1 MFNKETNERCLAYPV
16 RILDVR
22 PIPGPPDE
30 KGQPTVGKDRE
41 GNPYTKVEYAKIL
54 GWWCVVK
61 AGEFKV
67 GDWAIYFE
75 IDSQIPE
82 KPEYEFLRPR
92 RFRIKTQKLCGVLSQ
107 GLCLPPKDVLPSDF
121 DFSSLSEDLDLTTV
135 LGVIKYE
142 PHEGSPNNEKI
153 LPGFAKGKFPSFIKK
168 TDQERI
174 QNLTLVVGN
183 ISFDYEVT
191 EKLDGSSISIYNRIL
206 SNVKEDGSIESG
218 SEFGICSRNLE
229 LKLDTV
235 GNRSLENNIGDYVS
249 TVLRLKLDEKIKQVC
264 SDLKRNLAFQFEFV
278 GPGVQK
284 NKYQLKEH
292 DLRCFDIWD
301 IDEHCY
307 MRPTERR
314 EICAKYDVSHVP
326 VINTKLDL
334 RLSVEE
340 MLEMAVGKTV
350 FGNNPNQQREGLVFK
365 HNTENFSFKA
375 ISNVFLL
382 EGK

>member
-1 MFNKETNERCLAYPV
+1 MFNKETQERCLAYPV

-30 KGQPTVGKDRE
+30 NGNPTVAKDRE
-41 GNPYTKVEYAKIL
+41 GNPYTKVEYAKVL

-61 AGEFKV
+61 SGEFKV

-75 IDSQIPE
+75 IDSQTPE
-82 KPEYEFLRPR
+82 KSEYEFLRSKK
-92 RFRIKTQKLCGVLSQ
+92 FRIKTQKMCGCLSQ

-135 LGVIKYE
+135 LGVVKYE
-142 PHEGSPNNEKI
+142 PHEGPQNNEKI

-174 QNLTLVVGN
+174 QNLTFVVEN
-183 ISFDYEVT
+183 IPFDYEIT
-191 EKLDGSSISIYNRIL
+191 EKLDGSSISIYNRNVP
-206 SNVKEDGSIESG
+206 NVKEDGSVELTP
-218 SEFGICSRNLE
+218 EFGVCSRNLE
-229 LKLDTV
+229 LKLDTA
-235 GNRSLENNIGDYVS
+235 GNRSLENNVGDYVS
-249 TVLRLKLDEKIKQVC
+249 TVLKLKLDEKIKQAC
-264 SDLKRNLAFQFEFV
+264 SDLQRNLAFQFEFV
-278 GPGVQK
+278 GPGVRK

-292 DLRCFDIWD
+292 DLCCFDIWD
-301 IDEHCY
+301 IDQHCY
-307 MRPTERR
+307 LRPIERR
-314 EICAKYDVSHVP
+314 EICSRYNISHVP
-326 VINTKLDL
+326 VINIRLDL

-350 FGNNPNQQREGLVFK
+350 FGNNLNQQREGIVFK

-375 ISNVFLL
+375 ISNIFLL